1 VDDTTVLDRTQTF
14 SEHRPLLF
22 SIAYRMLGSVMDA
35 EDMVQET
42 FLRWQDAL
50 VDDVRAPKPYL
61 STVITRLCIDQLR
74 SAKAQREQYIG
85 PWLPEPIVTEETA
98 EVDEHLALADSLSM
112 AFLVLLERLSP
123 VERAVFLLHE
133 VFEYEYPEIA
143 RIVDKGEA
151 NCRQLVHRA
160 RQHVTA
166 GGQRFQP
173 TPEQLE
179 QITQRFIAASAM
191 GDMQG
196 LIELLSDDV
205 MLWSDG
211 GGKVSAALNPIHGP
225 DRVARF
231 FIGLAKKMLP
241 DTTFRIA
248 RVNGNPGFVSYLS
261 GAVYF
266 VAEVSFV
273 DGRVQSFRIVNNPD
287 KLRHIAPVSPS

>member
-1 VDDTTVLDRTQTF
+1 MDRAATF
-14 SEHRPLLF
+14 SDQRPLLF

-42 FLRWQDAL
+42 FLRWQDAP

-74 SAKAQREQYIG
+74 SAKETREQYIG
-85 PWLPEPIVTEETA
+85 PWLPEPIVTEQTA

-123 VERAVFLLHE
+123 VERAAFLLHE
-133 VFEYEYPEIA
+133 VFDYEYPEIA
-143 RIVDKGEA
+143 RIIDKSEA

-166 GGQRFQP
+166 GGRRFEP

-179 QITQRFIAASAM
+179 EITRRFIAASAN

-211 GGKVSAALNPIHGP
+211 GGVVPAAINPIRGP
-225 DRVARF
+225 EKIARF
-231 FIGLAKKMLP
+231 FIGLAKRMP
-241 DTTFRIA
+241 PNTSFRVA
-248 RVNGNPGFVSYLS
+248 RVNGAPGFVSYIE

-266 VAEVSFV
+266 VAEVNFS
-273 DGRVQSFRIVNNPD
+273 DGRVASFRIVRNPE
-287 KLRHIAPVSPS
+287 KLRHVPALT

>member
-1 VDDTTVLDRTQTF
+1 MDDTTVLDRTQTF

-42 FLRWQDAL
+42 FLRWQDAP

-74 SAKAQREQYIG
+74 SAKVQREQYIG

-143 RIVDKGEA
+143 RIVDKSEA

-160 RQHVTA
+160 RQRVTA

-211 GGKVSAALNPIHGP
+211 GGKVSAALNPIRGA

-231 FIGLAKKMLP
+231 FIGLAKKMPP

-248 RVNGNPGFVSYLS
+248 RVNGNPGFVSYIG

-266 VAEVSFV
+266 VAEVSFA

-287 KLRHIAPVSPS
+287 KLRHIPPASSS

>member
-1 VDDTTVLDRTQTF
+1 MDRAATF
-14 SEHRPLLF
+14 SDQRPLLF

-42 FLRWQDAL
+42 FLRWQDAP

-74 SAKAQREQYIG
+74 SAKKTREQYIG
-85 PWLPEPIVTEETA
+85 PWLPEPIVTEQTA

-123 VERAVFLLHE
+123 VERAAFLLHE
-133 VFEYEYPEIA
+133 VFDYEYPEIA
-143 RIVDKGEA
+143 RIIDKSEA

-166 GGQRFQP
+166 GGRRFEP

-179 QITQRFIAASAM
+179 EITRRFIAASAN

-211 GGKVSAALNPIHGP
+211 GGVVPAAINPIRGP
-225 DRVARF
+225 EKIARF
-231 FIGLAKKMLP
+231 FIGLAKRMP
-241 DTTFRIA
+241 PNTSFRVA
-248 RVNGNPGFVSYLS
+248 RVNGAPGFVSYID

-266 VAEVSFV
+266 VAEVNFS
-273 DGRVQSFRIVNNPD
+273 DGRVASFRIVRNPE
-287 KLRHIAPVSPS
+287 KLRHVPALT